1 MAQQLSFDLPV
12 REGVGRADFYVAPS
26 NAMAVALIDSSPD
39 WPTPH
44 VVMTGPEG
52 AGKTHLAHVWA
63 TAQGAKILS
72 ARALA
77 DADIEALANG
87 PLAVEDIPGIAN
99 DMAALTAL
107 FHLFNLARQNR
118 QPLLL
123 TGRGAPNHWGLCLA
137 DIQSRIEGCY
147 HVTLEAPDDVLLAMV
162 LGKLFT
168 DRQIT
173 PKADVIPYLVRH
185 MERSFAAARDIV
197 AALDKRSLDEGRTL
211 SRKLAADLIGL
222 EGEKR

>member
-1 MAQQLSFDLPV
+1 MAKQMSFDLPV

-26 NAMAVALIDSSPD
+26 NTMAVALIDSYPD

-44 VVMTGPEG
+44 VVLTGPEG
-52 AGKTHLAHVWA
+52 SGKTHLVHVWA
-63 TAQGAKILS
+63 TAQNAEII
-72 ARALA
+72 AANALA
-77 DADIEALANG
+77 TAEVEPLATG
-87 PLAVEDIPGIAN
+87 PVAVEDIPDIAN
-99 DMAALTAL
+99 DIAALTSL

-118 QPLLL
+118 QNLLL
-123 TGRGAPNHWGLCLA
+123 TGRGAPSHWSLALA

-147 HVTLEAPDDVLLAMV
+147 QVNLEAPDDMLLAMV
-162 LGKLFT
+162 LGKLFA

-185 MERSFAAARDIV
+185 MERSFAAARDMV
-197 AALDKRSLDEGRTL
+197 VALDKRSLDEGRTL

-222 EGEKR
+222 SGEKR